1 MRTYLVCTGTT
12 RHDRNPSQRR
22 NAYFKSLLAALALSL
37 AAANAF
43 AGAVNINT
51 ADAASLAAAL
61 KGVGQ
66 KQGRSHRRLSQG
78 TRRVQERRPSLA
90 QVKGIGQKLVDKN
103 RDPDPGGR
111 RRPKAKAESKPAAKA
126 EAQPAS

>member
-1 MRTYLVCTGTT
+1 M
-12 RHDRNPSQRR
+12 
-22 NAYFKSLLAALALSL
+22 FKSLLAALALSL
-37 AAANAF
+37 AFAANAF

-66 KQGRSHRRLSQG
+66 SKAEAIVAYRKEHGAFKSAD
-78 TRRVQERRPSLA
+78 ELA

-103 RDPDPGGR
+103 RDLILVGDAA
-111 RRPKAKAESKPAAKA
+111 PKAKAESKPAAKA